1 MCPSTKASPI
11 LFCLAFFNALSLGGL
26 WVVDFFFPLSLLLSL
41 SLFFNQ
47 ALALLP
53 IQHHSDY
60 KNSSGLK

>member
-26 WVVDFFFPLSLLLSL
+26 WVVDFFPLSLTLF
-41 SLFFNQ
+41 FFNQ